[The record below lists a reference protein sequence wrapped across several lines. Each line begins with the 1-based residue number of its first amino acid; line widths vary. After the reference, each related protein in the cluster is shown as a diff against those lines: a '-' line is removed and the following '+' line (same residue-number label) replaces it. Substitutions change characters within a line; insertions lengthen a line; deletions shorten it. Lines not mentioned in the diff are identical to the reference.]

1 VSKLPVPTAK
11 EINDAHAY
19 AKECAETAVEH
30 AIKCGKL
37 LARKKEQLG
46 RGDFDEWVKTYC
58 DFGRSS
64 AYAYLKVAA
73 RSPAE
78 LGDFRSIQHALGY
91 EKPKEISRTSS
102 RPLDDSAASNSPKGA
117 VPVVKAP
124 ADRPEATGETGTDRP
139 AAPISPPAPPV
150 ESPPPAEGEW
160 TPADEAAANA
170 EAEADERERIA
181 VAMTSDDKLAAAF
194 EQIKQQAALL
204 SVANAARNR
213 AMNQAAEAVRLL
225 KAEQRKVSRL
235 ERELEKLRGKKAA

>member
-37 LARKKEQLG
+37 LERKKKELG
-46 RGDFDEWVKTYC
+46 HGKFGEWVKTYC
-58 DFGRSS
+58 DF
-64 AYAYLKVAA
+64 AYSTAARYLKAAQISTVVEISTLGQIYPPKPKAKLEQPKTLTGAADAGVVAEPA
-73 RSPAE
+73 ATAPAE
-78 LGDFRSIQHALGY
+78 PPPVAQVPSAT
-91 EKPKEISRTSS
+91 KPE
-102 RPLDDSAASNSPKGA
+102 A
-117 VPVVKAP
+117 VPEVSTEP
-124 ADRPEATGETGTDRP
+124 
-139 AAPISPPAPPV
+139 
-150 ESPPPAEGEW
+150 EW

-170 EAEADERERIA
+170 EAEADERERVGA
-181 VAMTSDDKLAAAF
+181 AMASDDKLAAAF

-235 ERELEKLRGKKAA
+235 ERELDKLRGKKAA